1 MRLKVK
7 VGYGYVIRDT
17 DTAVLDELRK
27 NFPALVRGEDE
38 DYELEG
44 SDEMEE
50 ILTGMESGVPGNRS
64 TRLKN
69 VFPLLKAHLTGDE
82 EFNGSIVVV
91 ADVPYWEEDVAGFP
105 TYGASELT
113 DINNPEAL
121 EQLELFAS
129 ANRIYSEPNWLAY
142 VSE

>member
-27 NFPALVRGEDE
+27 NFPALIRGEE

-44 SDEMEE
+44 VDELEE
-50 ILTGMESGVPGNRS
+50 ILTGMESGSPGNRS

-69 VFPLLKAHLTGDE
+69 VFPLLKVHLSGDE
-82 EFNGSIVVV
+82 ELNGSIVVV
-91 ADVPYWEEDVAGFP
+91 ADVPYWEEDVTGFP
-105 TYGASELT
+105 MYGASELGSF
-113 DINNPEAL
+113 NHPEAL

-129 ANRIYSEPNWLAY
+129 ANRIYSEPNWIVY
-142 VSE
+142 IEE